1 MDNAPAH
8 VHAQTYQLLVDANCR
23 ILFLPPHTT
32 AHLQPLDVGVN
43 GPFKNNCRSLWSEQQ
58 VALDGQK
65 TTTKQDR
72 IALCERVTGSFSAI
86 SMQTVKNAF
95 VKCGL

>member
-8 VHAQTYQLLVDANCR
+8 VHGQTHQLLVDAKCR
-23 ILFLPPHTT
+23 VLFLPPHTT

-43 GPFKNNCRSLWSEQQ
+43 GPFKNNCRSLWSEEQI
-58 VALDGQK
+58 ALDGQK
-65 TTTKQDR
+65 TTARQER
-72 IALCERVTGSFSAI
+72 IALCERVTAAYSSI
-86 SMQTVKNAF
+86 SVQTVKNAF